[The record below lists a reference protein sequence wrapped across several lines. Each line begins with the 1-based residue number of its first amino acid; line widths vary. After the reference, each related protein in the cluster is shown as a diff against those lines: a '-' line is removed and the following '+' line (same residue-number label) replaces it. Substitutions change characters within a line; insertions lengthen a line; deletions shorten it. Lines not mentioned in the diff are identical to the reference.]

1 MSYPNEFRSNSQLS
15 KKAKSFGQFFDYRS
29 KFDKEYLQVYDNL
42 ALNAPTG
49 PNPGQAI
56 NNSPS
61 REYYH
66 EISGR
71 KELGNIPARATKCTV
86 PNCIACT
93 PTPPGLPPSNTC
105 VTCNDKYC
113 LVGGKCIQE
122 GLSCG
127 NGKYCSRVAG
137 SHNKSVCRPCPG
149 YPSFP
154 TPGSCEICS
163 GSDGKKCEKCK
174 GNYCADIDGCTAE
187 DDPCKS
193 SGGGK
198 KWRVR

>member
-66 EISGR
+66 EISGDD
-71 KELGNIPARATKCTV
+71 K
-86 PNCIACT
+86 
-93 PTPPGLPPSNTC
+93 LPDP
-105 VTCNDKYC
+105 VRC
-113 LVGGKCIQE
+113 LQVH
-122 GLSCG
+122 
-127 NGKYCSRVAG
+127 A
-137 SHNKSVCRPCPG
+137 
-149 YPSFP
+149 
-154 TPGSCEICS
+154 
-163 GSDGKKCEKCK
+163 
-174 GNYCADIDGCTAE
+174 A
-187 DDPCKS
+187 
-193 SGGGK
+193 
-198 KWRVR
+198 VR